1 MNYPEFFVGQQ
12 INPALINDIG
22 ENNVAQI
29 ARMLKEKSKLNI
41 NQLRKFY
48 DSFVR
53 IYDSQLD
60 KESKKVQLLM
70 LKANVE
76 YSAGRLKIIEFA
88 NFFKDRVNTVLNQD
102 ENFSDY
108 MYALK
113 LHLEALVAYFP
124 KKNN

>member
-1 MNYPEFFVGQQ
+1 MTYPEFF
-12 INPALINDIG
+12 INGKLNEALINDTG
-22 ENNVAQI
+22 NNNVAVI
-29 ARMLKEKSKLNI
+29 AKNLKDNSRLNI

-53 IYDSQLD
+53 IFNSSVNVDT
-60 KESKKVQLLM
+60 KKVRLLM

-88 NFFKDRVNTVLNQD
+88 NFFKNRINTVISQNEEFD
-102 ENFSDY
+102 KY
-108 MYALK
+108 MNALK

-124 KKNN
+124 KR